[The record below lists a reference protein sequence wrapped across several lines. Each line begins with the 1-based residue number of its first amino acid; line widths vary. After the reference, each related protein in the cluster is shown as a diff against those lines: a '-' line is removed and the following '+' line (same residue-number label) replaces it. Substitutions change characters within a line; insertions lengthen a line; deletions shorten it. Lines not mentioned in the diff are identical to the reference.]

1 MGDQSS
7 SASGGNG
14 GDEDPSL
21 RELLECPICLITMH
35 PPIYQCK
42 NGHPLCSA
50 CKSKVGNQC
59 PTCRQELGDIRCLVL
74 EKVAE
79 KFKHSCKYQSSGCP
93 EVLPY
98 SIKSKHEEQ
107 CSFRPFNCPYPR
119 CSVVGN
125 ISFLVAHLKDSHNGR
140 TSNGCSYSERYIIT
154 YETGFQDRTWKPV
167 VFHCYG
173 HYFCLFFESF
183 HLSGSPIYLA
193 YVRFMGEDNE
203 ARKYSYGLAVKTNG
217 RKMTW
222 EGIPRS
228 IRDSHESIRD
238 SLDGFMIHSDMAT
251 FFFEEDIM
259 RVACWILQE
268 QQTAGN
274 TSAEETRDQKLEN
287 LCHGIVELSHKGSDL
302 KILFKI
308 SPMKSRKPRV
318 DNPAHFLPSA

>member
-1 MGDQSS
+1 MRISRTNCSIYYSS
-7 SASGGNG
+7 YLIHHISSRRCMI
-14 GDEDPSL
+14 DSL
-21 RELLECPICLITMH
+21 QLTLSIL
-35 PPIYQCK
+35 QCK

-167 VFHCYG
+167 VSFFY
-173 HYFCLFFESF
+173 CL
-183 HLSGSPIYLA
+183 
-193 YVRFMGEDNE
+193 V
-203 ARKYSYGLAVKTNG
+203 
-217 RKMTW
+217 
-222 EGIPRS
+222 
-228 IRDSHESIRD
+228 
-238 SLDGFMIHSDMAT
+238 T
-251 FFFEEDIM
+251 FF
-259 RVACWILQE
+259 IL
-268 QQTAGN
+268 
-274 TSAEETRDQKLEN
+274 L
-287 LCHGIVELSHKGSDL
+287 IVCAL
-302 KILFKI
+302 KNYEVMTYCCLIE
-308 SPMKSRKPRV
+308 
-318 DNPAHFLPSA
+318 